1 MVYQTLLFPAEFI
14 IWVFCCQT
22 NNFRNRIKYSGLYL
36 SFLLQV
42 RPSWTTWRR
51 CMAAS
56 ATPYAK
62 DLWCPIFRYRDCC
75 FLIVIPLV
83 MIFLM
88 GVSTTPILM
97 KCFLSLIRVILIV
110 GLPRIILFG
119 VKWFVENGV
128 LVRQLRPKASATS
141 LQPICVSQ
149 LADNSWIASTSPPLL
164 TDLFMSVNASS
175 PSIQLLNGSA
185 SRNANVE

>member
-1 MVYQTLLFPAEFI
+1 MT
-14 IWVFCCQT
+14 
-22 NNFRNRIKYSGLYL
+22 
-36 SFLLQV
+36 
-42 RPSWTTWRR
+42 
-51 CMAAS
+51 AS

-62 DLWCPIFRYRDCC
+62 DLWCPIFRYRGCC

-149 LADNSWIASTSPPLL
+149 LADNS
-164 TDLFMSVNASS
+164 
-175 PSIQLLNGSA
+175 
-185 SRNANVE
+185 